1 MLIEFGGNIYAR
13 DNRGKKPSDYTWSS
27 SAPAKCFEHY
37 EKTPLTLSQLCRVS
51 LRRAAGVRGL
61 EKIAKL
67 NIPSR
72 LIDYLS
78 YN

>member
-1 MLIEFGGNIYAR
+1 MLLPLA
-13 DNRGKKPSDYTWSS
+13 DLT
-27 SAPAKCFEHY
+27 CFLFLFPE
-37 EKTPLTLSQLCRVS
+37 TPLTLLQLCRVT
-51 LRRAAGVRGL
+51 LRRATGVRGL